1 MRDLLFSDLTF
12 INISKDDLF
21 QVIEASNHIHLVA
34 ASTIVSASKDM
45 NLQKILSRGVA
56 VCDSRILW
64 MTLRILGEK
73 VVHIRGTD
81 FLRSIFATCPESYSH
96 IFIGSSPENLLKLEK
111 MINLSFPN
119 VLVQG
124 TFSPDFGFS
133 FEEIENYL
141 RNVEIANNTIIWVGL
156 GSPLQ
161 DKVAF
166 RLNDIFRVPV
176 IGVGAAFDFIT
187 GNKKEAPLMMQKLGL
202 EWFYRLIS
210 EPKRL
215 WKRYLIGN
223 LMFSYIF
230 FKNLVFYAFRL
241 IDR

>member
-1 MRDLLFSDLTF
+1 
-12 INISKDDLF
+12 
-21 QVIEASNHIHLVA
+21 
-34 ASTIVSASKDM
+34 
-45 NLQKILSRGVA
+45 
-56 VCDSRILW
+56 
-64 MTLRILGEK
+64 
-73 VVHIRGTD
+73 
-81 FLRSIFATCPESYSH
+81 
-96 IFIGSSPENLLKLEK
+96 
-111 MINLSFPN
+111 
-119 VLVQG
+119 
-124 TFSPDFGFS
+124 
-133 FEEIENYL
+133 
-141 RNVEIANNTIIWVGL
+141 
-156 GSPLQ
+156 LQ